1 MLIAE
6 DEPIVR
12 LDLKEILEQAGF
24 EVCAEAGNGE
34 DAVRLAREVEPELAV
49 LDVRMPEMSGI
60 EAVRR
65 ILAERPIPVVMLTA
79 FADSRTVSEAVK
91 AGVFAY
97 VVKPFREQ
105 DLLPAIETAF
115 ARHREW
121 LESRRERGRTPE
133 RVGRASEPIEVV
145 VGDGRWPLR
154 IERQE
159 DGSLE
164 VTPLPSSDDQ
174 SAKNVRSGKKIA
186 WPK

>member
-1 MLIAE
+1 MSPEKRSRTRVLIAE

-12 LDLKEILEQAGF
+12 LDLKQILEQAGF
-24 EVCAEAGNGE
+24 DVCAEAANGE
-34 DAVRLAREVEPELAV
+34 EAVRLAREAEPELAV
-49 LDVRMPEMSGI
+49 LDVRMPELSGI

-105 DLLPAIETAF
+105 DLLPAIQTAF

-133 RVGRASEPIEVV
+133 LVSEPLEVV
-145 VGDGRWPLR
+145 VGEGRWPLR
-154 IERQE
+154 IERQA

-164 VTPLPSSDDQ
+164 VTPLPSSGD
-174 SAKNVRSGKKIA
+174 
-186 WPK
+186 